1 MNLTAP
7 LSFIAALALVG
18 CSAPV
23 VVSQEETDWQQ
34 ATQTH
39 TIGGYEAFL
48 GTYSESEHRGAAE
61 SAIGV
66 MREHAAWAET
76 IRANWSELREGLT
89 LDQVNKLLGPIDEVS
104 LQHLVDGMD
113 LAREYGLTDSTNTLM
128 NQSPAGLYK
137 LVFNT
142 DGKLTEW
149 SWE

>member
-7 LSFIAALALVG
+7 LSFVAALALVG
-18 CSAPV
+18 CSAAGPT
-23 VVSQEETDWQQ
+23 QEQLDWQQ
-34 ATQTH
+34 AQRTNTAA
-39 TIGGYEAFL
+39 GYKAFL
-48 GTYSESEHRGAAE
+48 NTHSDSEHREDAMLAT
-61 SAIGV
+61 
-66 MREHAAWAET
+66 ET
-76 IRANWSELREGLT
+76 IHQFELEANRIREAWPKLAKGMT
-89 LDQVNKLLGPIDEVS
+89 VDQVNELLGPIDEVS
-104 LQHLVDGMD
+104 LQHLVDSMD